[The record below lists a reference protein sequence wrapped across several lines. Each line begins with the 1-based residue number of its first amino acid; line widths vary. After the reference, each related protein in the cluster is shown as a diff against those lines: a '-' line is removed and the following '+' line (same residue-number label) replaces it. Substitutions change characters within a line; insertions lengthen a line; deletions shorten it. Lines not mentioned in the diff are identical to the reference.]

1 MATLLDTGILLRL
14 VDKKDALHA
23 PVEEAVN
30 LLIARQEDLVITT
43 QNIAELW
50 NVATRP
56 LANNGLALLPTDVAK
71 LYDDTIE
78 PACAVLVETKFL
90 PVVLR
95 RLLTQYNVIGKQVHD
110 ARLVAMMLVWQVDN
124 LLTLNDRDFRR
135 YEPEGITIITPDS
148 LSPPSPR

>member
-1 MATLLDTGILLRL
+1 MSVLVDTGILLRL
-14 VDKKDALHA
+14 INESDPLHSDVERAINALIIRH
-23 PVEEAVN
+23 
-30 LLIARQEDLVITT
+30 EDLLITT

-56 LANNGLALLPTDVAK
+56 TANNGLALSSSAITK
-71 LYDDTIE
+71 LYEDTIE

-110 ARLVAMMLVWQVDN
+110 ARLVAMMLVWQVDS

-135 YEPEGITIITPDS
+135 YEPEGITIITPES
-148 LSPPSPR
+148 LGPSSP

>member
-14 VDKKDALHA
+14 LDKKDALHA
-23 PVEEAVN
+23 LVEEAVD

-56 LANNGLALLPTDVAK
+56 LANNGLALPPTDVAE
-71 LYDDTIE
+71 LYDHTID
-78 PACAVLVETKFL
+78 PMCAVLVETKFL

-95 RLLTQYNVIGKQVHD
+95 RLLIQYNAIGKHVHD
-110 ARLVAMMLVWQVDN
+110 VRLVAMMLVWQVDN
-124 LLTLNDRDFRR
+124 LLTLNERDFRR
-135 YEPEGITIITPDS
+135 YEPEGITIITPKS
-148 LSPPSPR
+148 LTTSGS

>member
-23 PVEEAVN
+23 LVEEAVDI
-30 LLIARQEDLVITT
+30 LIARQEDLVITT

-56 LANNGLALLPTDVAK
+56 LANNGLALSPTDVAT
-71 LYDDTIE
+71 LYEDTIE
-78 PACAVLVETKFL
+78 PVCAVLIETKFL

-95 RLLTQYNVIGKQVHD
+95 RLLTQYNALGKHVHD

-135 YEPEGITIITPDS
+135 YEPEGITIVTPKS
-148 LSPPSPR
+148 LTTSGL